1 LEITGGR
8 LVPRPSPAGLRSA
21 LALLLAALCFA
32 PACAELR
39 LPGIPTTLSGRE
51 RLTQADL
58 REALADFAG
67 RFAAVVSDAADE
79 IHRGTQD
86 LTLRRRTL
94 LWKIRMVPLVQE
106 AAFSG
111 DAREA
116 YVSVLTIAV
125 LMRQYLNEGD
135 GRDIFG
141 ELQPTAASAAR
152 DLEEEARRIGGEFL
166 TPADLD
172 RVTRQV
178 EEFARRRSIHGK
190 EFDAQAVHLA
200 LVEVHTGSTFAWI
213 VDLPMSPFRALEGVS
228 SGAQAIHEFNQ
239 TALAFSQIVE
249 GLPQQIRWQS
259 ELLLYDVE
267 ERETLIR
274 SLAAFQ
280 TVAESAA
287 RASAA
292 LEALPADLRLGL
304 EESEGA
310 LARAND
316 VLTNARALVGPL
328 EETAAHVERA
338 GEAWAGIFQR
348 DGEPR
353 QQGPPFDITQWQAAA
368 REIGATAGR
377 LADLTVELRGLVESQ
392 PLDATLARVSTTVEL
407 AETSAQEVVDA
418 AAWRGLQ
425 LLVAFFVLLVAYRL
439 LAARLPRPR
448 P

>member
-1 LEITGGR
+1 M
-8 LVPRPSPAGLRSA
+8 PRSSIDGLRSV
-21 LALLLAALCFA
+21 LAPLLAALCFA

-39 LPGIPTTLSGRE
+39 VPGLPGVMNRGPRLS
-51 RLTQADL
+51 QADL
-58 REALADFAG
+58 REALADYSG
-67 RFAAVVSDAADE
+67 RFGAVVSGAADE
-79 IHRGTQD
+79 IHQRTQNV
-86 LTLRRRTL
+86 TIRKRTL
-94 LWKIRMVPLVQE
+94 LWKIRVVPLVEE

-125 LMRQYLNEGD
+125 LMRQYLTEGD
-135 GRDIFG
+135 GRDVFG
-141 ELQPTAASAAR
+141 ELQPIAAAAAR
-152 DLEEEARRIGGEFL
+152 ELEEEARRIGAEFL
-166 TPADLD
+166 APADLE

-178 EEFARRRSIHGK
+178 EEFASRRSIHGN

-200 LVEVHTGSTFAWI
+200 LVEVHTSNAFAWI

-249 GLPQQIRWQS
+249 GLPQQLRWQS

-267 ERETLIR
+267 ERDTLIQ

-292 LEALPADLRLGL
+292 LEALPAELRLSL
-304 EESEGA
+304 ADSEGA
-310 LARAND
+310 LARANE
-316 VLTNARALVGPL
+316 VLVSAQTLVGPL

-338 GEAWAGIFQR
+338 GEAWAQIFR
-348 DGEPR
+348 SDGEPR
-353 QQGPPFDITQWQAAA
+353 AEERPFDIAQWEGAA
-368 REIGATAGR
+368 REIAAAAGR
-377 LADLTVELRGLVESQ
+377 LSELTVELRGLVESQ
-392 PLDATLARVSTTVEL
+392 QLDAALGRVTTTVEL

-439 LAARLPRPR
+439 VAARLPRPR